1 MKRDSVKAMKRSNK
15 DKKIHPAYQDGIH
28 LLCSRCFGSLG
39 EIIKYGHDNQGY
51 WFIAPCKECGTK
63 MKWYRTADGKTKT
76 DAIPTEDGT
85 FGLTLMD
92 GELTMVW
99 INEGEKQDS

>member
-1 MKRDSVKAMKRSNK
+1 
-15 DKKIHPAYQDGIH
+15 
-28 LLCSRCFGSLG
+28 
-39 EIIKYGHDNQGY
+39 
-51 WFIAPCKECGTK
+51 

-99 INEGEKQDS
+99 TNEGEKQDS